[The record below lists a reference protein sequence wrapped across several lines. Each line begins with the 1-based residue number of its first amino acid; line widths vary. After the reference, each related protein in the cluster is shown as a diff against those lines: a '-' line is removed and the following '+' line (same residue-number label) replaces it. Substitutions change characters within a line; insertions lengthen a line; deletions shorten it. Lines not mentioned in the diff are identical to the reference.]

1 MNLENIAGENRYN
14 EYKEF
19 INKYSNY
26 VDDIFFKGHITY
38 TISIDELIENNQA
51 GDTRYHLYVG
61 GSIDNMTD
69 GQLSF
74 TKVTYHEEEN
84 NITEKDKQIIE
95 ETIKEVCKNDYSDLL
110 YLVITNVRLQFKE
123 PKKDYFK
130 N

>member
-110 YLVITNVRLQFKE
+110 YLVIR
-123 PKKDYFK
+123 D
-130 N
+130 